1 MLPHYILFF
10 KYNVFANQFVLITQ
24 GGPFE
29 GSKALKNQKIRI
41 VKKEKVK
48 LWRNIP
54 HWTQQPFRQ
63 NFAWVRFN
71 FIKDKNLVRT

>member
-10 KYNVFANQFVLITQ
+10 QYNVFANQFVLITQ

-29 GSKALKNQKIRI
+29 GLKALKNQKIRI

-48 LWRNIP
+48 L
-54 HWTQQPFRQ
+54 
-63 NFAWVRFN
+63 
-71 FIKDKNLVRT
+71 